1 MIDNKLSQSFLSMTS
16 DVQTNFELSI
26 VIPTRNEAGNIEPLL
41 TRIQQAMKG
50 ISTEVIFVDDSTDKT
65 PEVIKNLQ
73 YSYSFQINLITRL
86 PEQRKNGLGG
96 AVVEGFK
103 SAQSPW
109 VCVIDADLQHPP
121 ESIPQIL
128 KHAEKTQSD
137 IVIGSRLAH
146 GGDASSLGLSRTI
159 ISHTFALTTR
169 ATFPERLLKITDPLS
184 GFFITRRAALNLDE
198 LRPDGFKILLEIM
211 IKNPK
216 LVISEIPIQ
225 FGYRHA
231 GESKASVAET
241 IRLFKG
247 LYRLRMTGNLSFMR
261 FLAVGV
267 SGLLVNSVVLAAF
280 TELAGLN
287 YLLSAVLA
295 TQASTL
301 WNFGLTESWVFGKRQ
316 TERPFIQ
323 RLGGFVVINNLL
335 LLLRSP
341 IMTAMVS
348 QWHVHYLVAN
358 LFSLFVMTLLR
369 YFVADKWLWN
379 KGGDSRRT
387 QGNNLENI
395 NTQIGATK

>member
-128 KHAEKTQSD
+128 S
-137 IVIGSRLAH
+137 
-146 GGDASSLGLSRTI
+146 GDASSLGLSRTI

-241 IRLFKG
+241 IRLFRG

-280 TELAGLN
+280 TELTGLN